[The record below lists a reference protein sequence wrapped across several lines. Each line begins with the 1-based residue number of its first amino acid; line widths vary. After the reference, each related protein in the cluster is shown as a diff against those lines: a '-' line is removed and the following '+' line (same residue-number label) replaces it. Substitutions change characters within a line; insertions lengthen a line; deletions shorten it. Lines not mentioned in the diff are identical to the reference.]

1 MSRKLPPIIG
11 LTGFAGSGKD
21 TVRDILEDMGF
32 VGFAFA
38 DPIRAMLRELLS
50 GSGLDDKWMEC
61 REFKEEVIPELGVS
75 YRQMA
80 QMLGTEWGRSL
91 HADFWVRLAGAYVAD
106 IQDQSFERAVNF
118 VVSDVRFENEANFV
132 RERGGVIWRIDRP
145 GVERVRDHASEQQ
158 IESIAYDTVVPNDG
172 DFDALR
178 VWVER
183 LLA

>member
-61 REFKEEVIPELGVS
+61 REFKELVIPELGVS

-106 IQDQSFERAVNF
+106 IQDQAFERGVNF
-118 VVSDVRFENEANFV
+118 CVSDVRFENEANFV

-145 GVERVRDHASEQQ
+145 GVERVRDHASERQ
-158 IESIAYDTVVPNDG
+158 IESIAYDTVVPNHG
-172 DFDALR
+172 DFDELR